1 MMMPVLLL
9 CCEQVLE
16 AQLQTRRQR
25 ELDLEQQV
33 AELQTRVSQLS
44 GAFSSA
50 EAANRQ
56 TDHLERQVRHT
67 GLGTKLCRISPAG
80 NVTQLLSAE
89 QGVQVQLCWWWLA
102 WQLWRGAVRPIPR

>member
-1 MMMPVLLL
+1 MLLFLLLLPVLLL
-9 CCEQVLE
+9 CCGQVLE

-33 AELQTRVSQLS
+33 AELQARVSQLS

-56 TDHLERQVRHT
+56 TDHLARQVRHM
-67 GLGTKLCRISPAG
+67 GLVTRLYRIRLAG
-80 NVTQLLSAE
+80 YVELLLL
-89 QGVQVQLCWWWLA
+89 QGL
-102 WQLWRGAVRPIPR
+102 